1 MDCLSFQGLKIL
13 HDLGVVV
20 SPTSIIKKR
29 RKKTT
34 CKTAIKQIIETVTRC
49 VNHKQEF
56 TGNASGLSPTA
67 GLESDTEVTSLAA
80 CVESETAD
88 LPCHAAVT
96 EVKQT
101 QHSTILV
108 VVKVVQKSIYF
119 FLLHVKL
126 MINLIQEIIQFR
138 TLFQNQSQ

>member
-1 MDCLSFQGLKIL
+1 M
-13 HDLGVVV
+13 
-20 SPTSIIKKR
+20 
-29 RKKTT
+29 
-34 CKTAIKQIIETVTRC
+34 
-49 VNHKQEF
+49 NHKQEF

-108 VVKVVQKSIYF
+108 VVKVVQKSSRSA
-119 FLLHVKL
+119 
-126 MINLIQEIIQFR
+126 QQR
-138 TLFQNQSQ
+138 